1 MQRHPFSITP
11 AFQNKYAISRLA
23 MKTAFLAAVAA
34 TVCAEW
40 WMAEEKAPMKTDK
53 LIRRELSV
61 NDPSDPEQV
70 AKTRL
75 KSDCSASSVR
85 QAYGR

>member
-40 WMAEEKAPMKTDK
+40 WMAEEKASG
-53 LIRRELSV
+53 E
-61 NDPSDPEQV
+61 
-70 AKTRL
+70 
-75 KSDCSASSVR
+75 VR
-85 QAYGR
+85 QAHPKGAESARPLRSGTSCEDEAEERLQED